1 MAINNQT
8 KQTFIDTVVDALTD
22 NNSPQDQ
29 IDGITDFA
37 TVIANAM
44 ETFVKDGSV
53 TVNHNLTSGNETINI
68 Q

>member
-1 MAINNQT
+1 MAINQQS
-8 KQTFIDTVVDALTD
+8 KQTFVDAIVDALTD

-29 IDGITDFA
+29 IDGITNFA
-37 TVIANAM
+37 TVIVDAM

-53 TVNHNLTSGNETINI
+53 TVNHNLTSGTETINI